1 MPAPSG
7 SLPTRWKLFGGAV
20 VGLLGA
26 TLWLH
31 FATPAAPATPE
42 HLPGSNAV
50 AVVPFL
56 TPGPDTAD
64 AALGPGL
71 ARDLVDAVGRASGL
85 RVADPVSVH
94 AAAERAPDIRALG
107 RRLGVGAVLEG
118 TLRIAGD
125 RLRVTTRLVS
135 VARGFDLWTE
145 SFDQPTGDLVAVR
158 DSIAR
163 SVVATLRPQ
172 LEPLNFPPTSDT
184 AFRAYLRGREA
195 VVRGE
200 TRRAV
205 LAFGEA
211 VRLDSS
217 YAPAWAGLAGAYTE
231 ELLADTL
238 APAGPA
244 EAARAAANRALALQ
258 PGSPRALL
266 ARGIVRLVFDRA
278 WSAATD
284 DLRRAEALDR
294 GDPDPPHWRSHLFL
308 AQGLIDSSL
317 AASAEAIARSP
328 FDPSRRLH
336 LAWHYAMARADTLAA
351 TTLDAVRLDR
361 ALLATDRHLPLLLE
375 IAGDSASAFSDLT
388 EALALAPGRIE
399 VRAELARLHA
409 LAERPDS
416 ARALLAAMAPPEDSV
431 WVSPYALALVRA
443 ALGERRAAFA
453 AIGRA
458 LEEHDPAVVALA
470 LDPRFAG
477 LRRDRR
483 FAGLVRRLEADYNPA
498 SPTRPSRSGP

>member
-1 MPAPSG
+1 VAVPAG
-7 SLPTRWKLFGGAV
+7 SLPTRWKVFGGAV
-20 VGLLGA
+20 VGLLA
-26 TLWLH
+26 VTLWLH
-31 FATPAAPATPE
+31 FATPAAPAAPARP
-42 HLPGSNAV
+42 PGADAV
-50 AVVPFL
+50 AVLPFL

-71 ARDLVDAVGRASGL
+71 SRELVDALGRASDL
-85 RVADPVSVH
+85 RVADPVSVR
-94 AAAERAPDIRALG
+94 AAAAGAPDLRALG

-118 TLRIAGD
+118 TLRISAD
-125 RLRVTTRLVS
+125 RFRVTTRLVS

-145 SFDQPTGDLVAVR
+145 SFDQPAGDLVAVR

-172 LEPLNFPPTSDT
+172 LEPLAFRATSDT
-184 AFRAYLRGREA
+184 AFRSYLRGREA
-195 VVRGE
+195 LARGD
-200 TRRAV
+200 TRRSV
-205 LAFGEA
+205 LSFGEA

-217 YAPAWAGLAGAYTE
+217 YAPAWAGLAEAYAQ

-238 APAGPA
+238 PPAGPA
-244 EAARAAANRALALQ
+244 EASRAAANRALALE
-258 PGSPRALL
+258 PGSARALL
-266 ARGIVRLVFDRA
+266 ARGIVRLVYDRA
-278 WSAATD
+278 WTGAAD
-284 DLRRAEALDR
+284 DLRRAALDPA
-294 GDPDPPHWRSHLFL
+294 DPDPPHWRSHLFL

-317 AASAEAIARSP
+317 SASAEAVARSP

-351 TTLDAVRLDR
+351 TTLDAVRLDS

-375 IAGDSASAFSDLT
+375 IAGDSASAFSDLG
-388 EALALAPGRIE
+388 EALALAPGRVE
-399 VRAELARLHA
+399 VRAELARLQA

-416 ARALLAAMAPPEDSV
+416 ARAMLAAIAPPEDSV
-431 WVSPYALALVRA
+431 WVSPYALALVHA

-453 AIGRA
+453 AIERA
-458 LEEHDPAVVALA
+458 LEERDPAVVALA

-483 FAGLVRRLEADYNPA
+483 FTGLVRRLQADYNPA
-498 SPTRPSRSGP
+498 TSTRPLPAGP

>member
-1 MPAPSG
+1 VAPPAA
-7 SLPTRWKLFGGAV
+7 SLPTRWKVFGGAV
-20 VGLLGA
+20 VGLLAA
-26 TLWLH
+26 TLWLR
-31 FATPAAPATPE
+31 FAAPATPAE
-42 HLPGSNAV
+42 PARPPGADAV
-50 AVVPFL
+50 AVLPFL

-71 ARDLVDAVGRASGL
+71 ARELVDALGHASGL
-85 RVADPVSVH
+85 RVADPVSVR
-94 AAAERAPDIRALG
+94 AALERAPDTRALG

-118 TLRIAGD
+118 TLRVSGD
-125 RLRVTTRLVS
+125 RLRVSTRLVS

-145 SFDQPTGDLVAVR
+145 SFDQPAGDLLAVR

-172 LEPLNFPPTSDT
+172 LQPLKFAATSDT
-184 AFRAYLRGREA
+184 AFRSYLRGREA
-195 VVRGE
+195 MARGA

-205 LAFGEA
+205 LSFGEA
-211 VRLDSS
+211 VRLDSTYS
-217 YAPAWAGLAGAYTE
+217 PAWAGLAGAYTD

-238 APAGPA
+238 PPAGPA

-258 PGSPRALL
+258 PGSAPALL

-278 WSAATD
+278 WAAAAA
-284 DLRRAEALDR
+284 DLRRADALEP
-294 GDPDPPHWRSHLFL
+294 GDPDPAHWRSHLFL
-308 AQGLIDSSL
+308 AQGMIDSSL
-317 AASAEAIARSP
+317 AASADAIARSP
-328 FDPSRRLH
+328 YDPSRRLH

-351 TTLDAVRLDR
+351 TTLDAVSLDS

-375 IAGDSASAFSDLT
+375 IAGDSASAFTDLN
-388 EALALAPGRIE
+388 EALNLAPGRIE

-416 ARALLAAMAPPEDSV
+416 ARAMLAAMAPAEDSV
-431 WVSPYALALVRA
+431 WVSPYALALVHA
-443 ALGERRAAFA
+443 ALGARRAAFE

-458 LEEHDPAVVALA
+458 LEERDPAVVALA

-483 FAGLVRRLEADYNPA
+483 FTGLVRRLAADYNPA
-498 SPTRPSRSGP
+498 TSTPPSRSGP